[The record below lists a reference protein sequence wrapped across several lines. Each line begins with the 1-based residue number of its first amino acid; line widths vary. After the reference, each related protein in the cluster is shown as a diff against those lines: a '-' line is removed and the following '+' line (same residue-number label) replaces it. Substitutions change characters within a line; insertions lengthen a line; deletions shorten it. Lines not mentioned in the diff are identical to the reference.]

1 MTTKGRLSLEDESLK
16 KTLETT
22 QSVTVI
28 ADAHAVA
35 TFVLANFILCV
46 CVLLLDHRRRFS
58 SACVPL
64 VSDRRGLKTRTQHS
78 FENVTKQ
85 PGWSMQTLVS
95 VLICLPSSSLASP
108 PYVKH

>member
-46 CVLLLDHRRRFS
+46 CVCCCWTIV
-58 SACVPL
+58 AVL
-64 VSDRRGLKTRTQHS
+64 VQ
-78 FENVTKQ
+78 
-85 PGWSMQTLVS
+85 
-95 VLICLPSSSLASP
+95 LAFRS
-108 PYVKH
+108 